1 MHDSRM
7 EAPSTARLVRI
18 GTVARSAGLSTD
30 TVRHY
35 ERLGLLQ
42 PACRTDGGFRLYER
56 ASLGRVQV
64 IQAALRAGFSLKD
77 LSEIFAER
85 RAGRAPCQRVR
96 AMAAEKLTTVETELR
111 RLRHL
116 RRALRQTLI
125 DWDERLTRAP
135 SGQMVGLLES
145 LATAMAV
152 GKGWPGTSQAAR
164 RPLRG
169 RSRSEE
175 VST

>member
-1 MHDSRM
+1 MGT
-7 EAPSTARLVRI
+7 PSAGLVRI
-18 GTVARSAGLSTD
+18 GSVARSAGLSTD
-30 TVRHY
+30 AVRHY

-42 PACRTDGGFRLYER
+42 SASRTEGGFRLYET
-56 ASLGRVQV
+56 ASLRRVQV
-64 IQAALRAGFSLKD
+64 IQAALRAGFSLKE

-85 RAGRAPCQRVR
+85 RAGRAPCRRVR
-96 AMAAEKLTTVETELR
+96 AMAAEKLATVEKELR
-111 RLRHL
+111 RLGQL

-135 SGQMVGLLES
+135 SGQMVGLLEA

-152 GKGWPGTSQAAR
+152 GKGWPGGRQPEK

-169 RSRSEE
+169 RSRTEE